1 MINTPAFS
9 APKKMIPAESDNFV
23 PNIFIYTLPDDI
35 EQTAEPDDEYEYI
48 NEKISGSEKEPEDN
62 NVYASTLKGY
72 TRFVEDSN
80 TIYLKDDSNN
90 FVLNIKQPQKISGSK
105 NLNIESQETKR
116 ILQYTNPEYAIAPS
130 SIKSVGNVGDF
141 TFGAMYSNEIDNIAM
156 LETETGLFTKY
167 EKERFALNSSVK
179 KSLNTTY
186 AQDYNTFTIAPELKL
201 NRYMSIKNVLSAD
214 VTRNRRSSALIFSL
228 NPFARKDLD
237 RMHLEVG
244 AKQTYYADSNT
255 NKTEFSFST
264 VFKL

>member
-1 MINTPAFS
+1 MGTPSFS
-9 APKKMIPAESDNFV
+9 APKKMIPAEGDNFV

-72 TRFVEDSN
+72 TRFVEDTN

-186 AQDYNTFTIAPELKL
+186 AEDYNTFTLAPELKI
-201 NRYMSIKNVLSAD
+201 NRFMSIKNVLSAD

-228 NPFARKDLD
+228 NPLAKRDTD
-237 RMHLEVG
+237 RMHFELG

-264 VFKL
+264 IFKL